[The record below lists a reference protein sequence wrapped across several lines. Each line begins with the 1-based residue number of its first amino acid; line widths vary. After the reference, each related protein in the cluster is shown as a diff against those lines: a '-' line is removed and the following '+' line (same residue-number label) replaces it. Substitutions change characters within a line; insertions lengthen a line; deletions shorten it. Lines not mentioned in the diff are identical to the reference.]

1 MTTNKPMTGEQ
12 LDELMAVAVRMQ
24 RDAEVARDFP
34 SANFA
39 YAVQVAVLELRR
51 TRDTTAALA
60 AENASLKQ
68 FPEQIIG
75 FIGKL
80 GTSEIGS
87 TTREAIESAAKRIK
101 TPSTDAFLAEV
112 RAQGVDDFCKMLG
125 TYAKVEPER
134 FNPQFADLYAKIV
147 NRIFSEVMDN
157 PEVYDLGTMSDW
169 LERESEES
177 RAYADMSINHHAKLR
192 QDANTAELVAAGII
206 TRVECVGGKCE

>member
-24 RDAEVARDFP
+24 RDTEVARDFP

-51 TRDTTAALA
+51 TRDTNAALA

-80 GTSEIGS
+80 GTSEMGS
-87 TTREAIESAAKRIK
+87 STREAIESAAKRIK
-101 TPSTDAFLAEV
+101 NPATDAFLAEV
-112 RAQGVDDFCKMLG
+112 RAQGVEM
-125 TYAKVEPER
+125 
-134 FNPQFADLYAKIV
+134 FADYCATANNGHEI
-147 NRIFSEVMDN
+147 N
-157 PEVYDLGTMSDW
+157 PDA
-169 LERESEES
+169 EEI
-177 RAYADMSINHHAKLR
+177 RDFAAQLR

-206 TRVECVGGKCE
+206 TKVGE

>member
-39 YAVQVAVLELRR
+39 YAVQVAVMELRR

-80 GTSEIGS
+80 GTSEMGS
-87 TTREAIESAAKRIK
+87 STREAIESAAKRIK
-101 TPSTDAFLAEV
+101 NPATDAFLVEV
-112 RAQGVDDFCKMLG
+112 RAQGVDVAISELNQL
-125 TYAKVEPER
+125 AER
-134 FNPQFADLYAKIV
+134 SEKEAPIAAEHHRSAALYLQLFAAQ
-147 NRIFSEVMDN
+147 
-157 PEVYDLGTMSDW
+157 
-169 LERESEES
+169 
-177 RAYADMSINHHAKLR
+177 LR

-206 TRVECVGGKCE
+206 TKVGE